1 MTGRKRHR
9 GLRMGVARRVRHP
22 TNKNIQV
29 AITTSA
35 IKTYINKRITP
46 DHGYIRGQEV
56 AV

>member
-1 MTGRKRHR
+1 
-9 GLRMGVARRVRHP
+9 MGVARRVRHP

-56 AV
+56 ARIRFDCSRLPK